1 MLVLQR
7 KIGQSIYI
15 GEDVKITIQDISA
28 DRVKLAI
35 DAPKS
40 ISIMREE
47 LRMAKMS
54 NLAAVSASSD
64 TIQQLKQLFHTD
76 EENK

>member
-35 DAPKS
+35 DAPKN